1 MRAWIVGVRFK
12 PSMFEMTFIAS
23 WESRPIQKM
32 RNGNSSLDRWFIAD
46 GKALSRELRQNKAWS
61 HLSRQT
67 EPLPRRAGSCRSVNA
82 SVQRRM
88 RSRLLVHVGFLT
100 FLASPL
106 FATEPES
113 ADLRYF
119 RELVETRNYSLG
131 QPVSPQLTPDGK
143 SVVFLRGGARDP
155 VLRLYEFTIADGKLR
170 EILTPEKLLQGGE
183 EKLTAEERSRRE
195 RARQSLR
202 GFTSFQLSKDGTRIL
217 VALSSKLYVIAR
229 NDGSVTD
236 LPGSGW
242 IDPHFSPDGRAVA
255 AVSGGEL
262 HVIDLE
268 TKRDTA
274 LTSGASETIQHG
286 TAEFVAQEEMDR
298 HQGFWWSPDS
308 QLIAYQETDNSGV
321 ESRFIADP
329 LHPESTPAKNFYPR
343 AGTQNAQ
350 VRLGIISSG
359 GGETRWVEWDR
370 AKFPYLTRVVWKEAA
385 APLCILVQNRVQ
397 QEELLL
403 AVDPTSG
410 ATRQL
415 LRETDSAWL
424 NLDEKPM
431 PLWLK
436 DGREFLWTT
445 ERNGTWQVELHSAD
459 GALVRAVTPT
469 DFRLDE
475 PMDVNES
482 DRSIVVSGGP
492 DSRERHLFRYS
503 LDGKTQPQQLT
514 RAPGRHVAKFGDNK
528 ETFLL
533 RFDLLDGRSGWEL
546 VGAADAKPIVAL
558 PSAAER
564 PSSLPKVE
572 LVRTDGPRPM
582 DGAIVRPRDF
592 KKGSRY
598 PVILDVYAGPHHK
611 QVVAQPDRYMI
622 DQWMAD
628 RGYIVV
634 ALDGRGTPGH
644 GREWE
649 RAIRGNLIKVA
660 LEDQMAGLQA
670 LAKREPAMDLKR
682 VGVVG
687 WSFGGYFAAMA
698 VMQKPEV
705 FHCAVVGAPVVTWEN
720 YDTFYTERYLG
731 LPSENPD
738 GYRDSNV
745 LTYAKDLRRPL
756 LLIHGLTDDNVY
768 AQHSMQLAD
777 ALFNA
782 GKPFN
787 FLPLLGTHMVSEPVL
802 RLRRQ
807 TRIVEYF
814 DAELK
819 RRLK

>member
-1 MRAWIVGVRFK
+1 M
-12 PSMFEMTFIAS
+12 
-23 WESRPIQKM
+23 
-32 RNGNSSLDRWFIAD
+32 
-46 GKALSRELRQNKAWS
+46 
-61 HLSRQT
+61 
-67 EPLPRRAGSCRSVNA
+67 NA
-82 SVQRRM
+82 SVQSRM
-88 RSRLLVHVGFLT
+88 RSRLFVHAA
-100 FLASPL
+100 FLACLVSPL
-106 FATEPES
+106 PAAEPES

-143 SVVFLRGGARDP
+143 AVVFLRGGARDP
-155 VLRLYEFTIADGKLR
+155 VLRLYEFTIADASLR
-170 EILTPEKLLQGGE
+170 EILTPEKLLQGAE

-195 RARQSLR
+195 RERQSFK
-202 GFTSFQLSKDGTRIL
+202 GFTSFQLSKDGTKLL
-217 VALSSKLYVIAR
+217 VALSSKLYAVAR
-229 NDGSVTD
+229 ADGGVAE
-236 LPGSGW
+236 LPGKSW
-242 IDPHFSPDGRAVA
+242 IDPHFSPDGGMVA

-268 TKRDTA
+268 TKADLA
-274 LTSGASETIQHG
+274 MTSGASETVQHG

-298 HQGFWWSPDS
+298 YEGFWWSPDS
-308 QLIAYQETDNSGV
+308 KWIAYQETDNSGV
-321 ESRFIADP
+321 EARFIADP
-329 LHPESTPAKNFYPR
+329 LHPETPPAKNFYPR
-343 AGTQNAQ
+343 PGTQNAK
-350 VRLGIISSG
+350 VRLGIISAG

-370 AKFPYLTRVVWKEAA
+370 EKYPYLTRVVWKEAA

-403 AVDPTSG
+403 AVDPKTG

-424 NLDEKPM
+424 NLDQKPM
-431 PLWLK
+431 PVWLK

-445 ERNGTWQVELHSAD
+445 ERNGAWQVELHSAD

-469 DFRLDE
+469 DFQLEELIDLN
-475 PMDVNES
+475 DS

-492 DSRERHLFRYS
+492 DSRQRHLFRFS
-503 LDGKTQPQQLT
+503 LDGKAQLQQLT
-514 RAPGRHVAKFGDNK
+514 REPGRHLGVFAENK
-528 ETFLL
+528 ETFLH
-533 RFDLLDGRSGWEL
+533 RFDLLEGRSGWE
-546 VGAADAKPIVAL
+546 VVRSADAKQVAAL

-572 LVRTDGPRPM
+572 LVRTDGSRPM

-592 KKGSRY
+592 KKGTRY

-611 QVVAQPDRYMI
+611 QVIAQPDRYMI

-644 GREWE
+644 GRDWE
-649 RAIRGNLIKVA
+649 RAIRGNLIKAA
-660 LEDQMAGLQA
+660 LEDQVAGLEA
-670 LAKREPAMDLKR
+670 LATREPAMDLKR

-687 WSFGGYFAAMA
+687 WSFGGYFSAMA
-698 VMQKPEV
+698 VMQKPDV
-705 FHCAVVGAPVVTWEN
+705 FQCAVVGAPVVTWEN

-731 LPSENPD
+731 LPSENAEA
-738 GYRDSNV
+738 YRASNV

-756 LLIHGLTDDNVY
+756 VLIHGLTDDNVY
-768 AQHSMQLAD
+768 AQHSMQLSD

-782 GKPFN
+782 GKSFN
-787 FLPLLGTHMVSEPVL
+787 FLPLLGTHMVSEPIL

-807 TRIVEYF
+807 ARIMDF
-814 DAELK
+814 FSAELK
-819 RRLK
+819 APQK